1 MWLICGLG
9 NPERRY
15 IGTRH
20 NAGFAALDLLLHELG
35 DLKLC
40 DTKFQGACVKTRFF
54 EESLLLLKPLTYMNE
69 SGRCIAP
76 LSNFY
81 RIPPE
86 RIIVI
91 SDEIE
96 LPPGQIR
103 VRARGSAGGHNGLK
117 SVISCLG
124 TENFPRV
131 RIGVGEKP
139 EYMDL
144 ADYVLGKI
152 PPEEEKTMAE
162 AYQEAAEACL
172 DIISK
177 GVEQSM
183 NLHNAKKK

>member
-54 EESLLLLKPLTYMNE
+54 EEGLLLLKPLTYMNE

-152 PPEEEKTMAE
+152 PSEEEKTMAE

-177 GVEQSM
+177 GVDKSM
-183 NLHNAKKK
+183 NLHNAKRK

>member
-1 MWLICGLG
+1 MRSSF
-9 NPERRY
+9 RR
-15 IGTRH
+15 GRS
-20 NAGFAALDLLLHELG
+20 G
-35 DLKLC
+35 
-40 DTKFQGACVKTRFF
+40 
-54 EESLLLLKPLTYMNE
+54 
-69 SGRCIAP
+69 SGREAP
-76 LSNFY
+76 
-81 RIPPE
+81 R
-86 RIIVI
+86 
-91 SDEIE
+91 
-96 LPPGQIR
+96 
-103 VRARGSAGGHNGLK
+103 GHNGLK

-152 PPEEEKTMAE
+152 PPDEEKTMAE

-177 GVEQSM
+177 GVDKSM

>member
-103 VRARGSAGGHNGLK
+103 VRARGSAA
-117 SVISCLG
+117 
-124 TENFPRV
+124 
-131 RIGVGEKP
+131 

-152 PPEEEKTMAE
+152 PPDEEKTMAE
-162 AYQEAAEACL
+162 AYREAAEACL

-177 GVEQSM
+177 GVDKSM
-183 NLHNAKKK
+183 NLHNAKRK